1 MLRARNHINKL
12 KEVGIDEE
20 FRPCVRTPAEVFE
33 RAEGVELKK
42 AGTDEPPFV
51 GVCKLPV
58 VRFARLKSP
67 AVRRAKKDSRDTL
80 RVLGKAAP
88 LAREDTAPT
97 ARPDGRAPA
106 RGFFARGVGFLCTL
120 SDTYLNYFPHVSCS
134 CFACRNAGPIIVTS
148 PAPWVMIKS

>member
-1 MLRARNHINKL
+1 MLKARNHINKL
-12 KEVGIDEE
+12 KELGIDEE
-20 FRPCVRTPAEVFE
+20 LRCAVRTPAEVFV
-33 RAEGVELKK
+33 RDEGVELKK
-42 AGTDEPPFV
+42 AGTDEPSFV

-67 AVRRAKKDSRDTL
+67 VVRRAKKDSRNTV

-88 LAREDTAPT
+88 LVREDTART

-134 CFACRNAGPIIVTS
+134 CFACKNAGRIIVTS